1 MNTSIEVASPAA
13 ADPPAARRIVLFA
26 PLGVVAVYPFL
37 LKAFHLSVDRPASP
51 LGIGLAVIFLLAAL
65 AAPVVGLAW
74 AMRLGRA
81 EAPTWLEL
89 RARRLAYFAMAAPP
103 LFVFTGVGRGLVG
116 RPLTDEIVWVGFWLL
131 VLAAA
136 LASPRGEKPPIAA
149 PSSAWR
155 ITHGISAALIVCFVL
170 FHLGNHLA
178 GWLGAE
184 AHTAVMQAGR
194 TVYRI
199 PLVEALLVG
208 LLLFQAVSGV
218 RLAWRRSGLPA
229 DGYGAFQIGSGAY
242 LSAFIVT
249 HLTSALISAR
259 WVRGTNTDWSWATG
273 APGGL
278 IYDDW
283 NIRLLPHYLFGVFF
297 ILAHLASG
305 LRQVLLAHGV
315 GSGMAN
321 RIWFAGLGCSGL
333 VASVILLGLVGA
345 RV

>member
-1 MNTSIEVASPAA
+1 MNTSAEAASPVAA
-13 ADPPAARRIVLFA
+13 GSPAARRIVLLA
-26 PLGVVAVYPFL
+26 PLGAVAAYPFL

-51 LGIGLAVIFLLAAL
+51 LWVGVAAIFLLAAL
-65 AAPVVGLAW
+65 AAPVIGLAW
-74 AMRLGRA
+74 AMRPGGA
-81 EAPTWLEL
+81 EAPTGFEL

-116 RPLTDEIVWVGFWLL
+116 GPLTDEIVWVGFWLL

-136 LASPRGEKPPIAA
+136 LAGPRGEKPPIAA
-149 PSSAWR
+149 PSTGLRVA
-155 ITHGISAALIVCFVL
+155 HGISAALVLCFVL

-184 AHTAVMQAGR
+184 AHTAFMQAGR

-208 LLLFQAVSGV
+208 LLLFQAVSGI
-218 RLAWRRSGLPA
+218 RLAWRRSMAPT
-229 DGYGAFQIGSGAY
+229 DGFGAFQIGSGVY

-259 WVRGTNTDWSWATG
+259 WVHGANTDWGWATG

-278 IYDDW
+278 IHDDW

-315 GSGMAN
+315 GAGTAN

-333 VASVILLGLVGA
+333 VASVIILGLVGA